1 MTVHEQSSNI
11 DQEGSRDLRYKLLLA
26 GQVFAEG
33 QLASLNA
40 TFGNLDGRNMLSE
53 GEGAPNAHAH
63 FLKHIASV
71 FEKRVDPGEQIE
83 LLAPDGALLLAGVIP
98 GPSDVRWQAAG
109 KPQRLLLVSPED
121 GIYLGCCMGLG
132 FWSKIETAGQSS
144 AVTFPSVADA
154 EEFMAEWDCG
164 RPADVWFVPVTI
176 SGEDGIYASIG
187 ECVAAG
193 LPQWDPGSSEQ
204 AKPFPERQTS

>member
-132 FWSKIETAGQSS
+132 FARKCSFALASS
-144 AVTFPSVADA
+144 CIHCVN
-154 EEFMAEWDCG
+154 
-164 RPADVWFVPVTI
+164 
-176 SGEDGIYASIG
+176 SGEGFCGLTRAHSHNPTLSCFHFSTCPRVFGPATPSGTPMEAS
-187 ECVAAG
+187 
-193 LPQWDPGSSEQ
+193 
-204 AKPFPERQTS
+204 PFTVRMYS